1 MLDLTNIIALNKFN
15 ETVFFLNQIIYLF
28 NVVSDVKIDSK
39 AIFFYGVF
47 SKNASERVK
56 ITSKVLPSPPD
67 FYGPLATPKYQY
79 F

>member
-1 MLDLTNIIALNKFN
+1 MEPTGVNGLNKFN

-28 NVVSDVKIDSK
+28 NVVSDVKFDSK
-39 AIFFYGVF
+39 AIFFYEVF
-47 SKNASERVK
+47 SKTASEGVK
-56 ITSKVLPSPPD
+56 IASEVLPTPPG